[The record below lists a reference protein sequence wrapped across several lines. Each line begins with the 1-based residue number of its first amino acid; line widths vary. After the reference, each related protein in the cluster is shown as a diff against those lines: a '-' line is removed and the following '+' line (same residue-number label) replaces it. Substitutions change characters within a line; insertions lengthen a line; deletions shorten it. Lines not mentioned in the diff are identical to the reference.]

1 MLTYWPR
8 RRIASMVPSINSLRR
23 STLCWCHRRFRP
35 SVFVVPAG
43 MCCATIAGPIRSI
56 ISIVRLN
63 SEDFPPGPQTTALC
77 PGRGNCYLGKTGR
90 LSHSSGVRH
99 RHRVAT
105 SIADDGVM
113 AVGLNGGPTPGPKH
127 RADPQR
133 PPTALTDPATLPSGA
148 PTKPASLAE
157 SFAGADPQADAERR
171 QGLRRMK
178 VVALSFLIGAT
189 GVFLGC
195 RWAQA
200 AGFTAAWVG
209 YVGAAGE
216 AGMVGA
222 LADWF
227 AVTALFKHPLG
238 IPIPHTAIIKR
249 KKDQLGEGLGTFVRE
264 TFLSREVVGTKSRDA
279 QIPSRLGKWL
289 SDTSHAERVAAESA
303 TVLRVVVELLRD
315 DDVQHVI
322 DRMIVRRLAD
332 RAFQWSLN
340 AGEVIQRVIERD
352 SPTWSP
358 RFIDHLVGDRI
369 HRELMDFTDKV
380 RRNPE
385 HELRRSAT
393 RFLFE
398 FADDLQHDDTTIARA
413 EAVKEQLMSREE
425 VTNAAATAWTTLKRL
440 VLEGVDDPSSALRTR
455 ITDAVVSIGE
465 SLRDD
470 AELRDKVD
478 NWIVRGAEHLVGQYG
493 VEITAIITDT
503 IERWDAEEASRRIEL
518 HVDRDLQFIRI
529 NGTVV
534 GSLAGLIIY
543 GLAQLLF

>member
-1 MLTYWPR
+1 M
-8 RRIASMVPSINSLRR
+8 
-23 STLCWCHRRFRP
+23 
-35 SVFVVPAG
+35 
-43 MCCATIAGPIRSI
+43 
-56 ISIVRLN
+56 
-63 SEDFPPGPQTTALC
+63 
-77 PGRGNCYLGKTGR
+77 
-90 LSHSSGVRH
+90 
-99 RHRVAT
+99 
-105 SIADDGVM
+105 ADDG
-113 AVGLNGGPTPGPKH
+113 AVVVGPNGIPASGPKH
-127 RADPQR
+127 RADSRRPQS
-133 PPTALTDPATLPSGA
+133 A
-148 PTKPASLAE
+148 
-157 SFAGADPQADAERR
+157 SFAETFVGANPQADAERQR
-171 QGLRRMK
+171 ALNRMK
-178 VVALSFLIGAT
+178 IVALSFLVGAT
-189 GVFLGC
+189 VVFLGC

-200 AGFTAAWVG
+200 HIVG
-209 YVGAAGE
+209 PIAPSWIGYLGAAGE

-249 KKDQLGEGLGTFVRE
+249 KKDQLGEGLGNFVRE
-264 TFLSREVVGTKSRDA
+264 NFLSPEVVGTKIRDA

-289 SDTSHAERVAAESA
+289 SEPSHAERVAAESA
-303 TVLRVVVELLRD
+303 TVLRVLVELLRD
-315 DDVQHVI
+315 EDVAQVI
-322 DRMIVRRLAD
+322 DRLIVRRVAEPRWGPPAGRVLATLLAENRQDALIQLLAD

-380 RRNPE
+380 RRYPG

-398 FADDLQHDDTTIARA
+398 FADDLQNDDATIARA

-425 VTNAAATAWTTLKRL
+425 VAGAAATAWKTLKRL
-440 VLEGVDDPSSALRTR
+440 VLEGPGGLADPSSIVRTR
-455 ITDAVVSIGE
+455 IADAVVRIGE

-470 AELRDKVD
+470 AELRDTVD
-478 NWIVRGAEHLVGQYG
+478 NWIVRGAEHVVAQYG

-503 IERWDAEEASRRIEL
+503 IERWDADEASRRIEL
-518 HVDRDLQFIRI
+518 HVGRDLQFIRI

-543 GLAQLLF
+543 AIAQLLF

>member
-1 MLTYWPR
+1 
-8 RRIASMVPSINSLRR
+8 MV
-23 STLCWCHRRFRP
+23 
-35 SVFVVPAG
+35 A
-43 MCCATIAGPIRSI
+43 
-56 ISIVRLN
+56 
-63 SEDFPPGPQTTALC
+63 
-77 PGRGNCYLGKTGR
+77 
-90 LSHSSGVRH
+90 
-99 RHRVAT
+99 
-105 SIADDGVM
+105 
-113 AVGLNGGPTPGPKH
+113 H
-127 RADPQR
+127 RADSPGSPARGPEVTASASPARR
-133 PPTALTDPATLPSGA
+133 PHT
-148 PTKPASLAE
+148 SLAE

-171 QGLRRMK
+171 VALRRMK
-178 VVALSFLIGAT
+178 MVALGFLIGAS
-189 GVFLGC
+189 GVFLAC

-200 AGFTAAWVG
+200 HTSAGVWVG
-209 YVGAAGE
+209 YVGAAAE

-264 TFLSREVVGTKSRDA
+264 NFLSPAVVETKLRDA
-279 QIPSRLGKWL
+279 QVPGRLGKWL
-289 SDTSHAERVAAESA
+289 SEPSHAERVASETA
-303 TVLRVVVELLRD
+303 TILRVLVELLRD
-315 DDVQHVI
+315 EDVQQVI
-322 DRMIVRRLAD
+322 DRMIVRRIAEPQWGPPVGRVLATLLAENRQEALIQLLAD

-340 AGEVIQRVIERD
+340 AGEVIQRVVERD
-352 SPTWSP
+352 SPSWSP

-380 RRNPE
+380 RRNPD

-398 FADDLQHDDTTIARA
+398 FADDLQHDPDTIARA
-413 EAVKEQLMSREE
+413 ETVKEQLMARDEIA
-425 VTNAAATAWTTLKRL
+425 NAAATAWKTMKRL

-455 ITDAVVSIGE
+455 IADTVVRVGE

-478 NWIVRGAEHLVGQYG
+478 NWIVRAAQHLVSQYG
-493 VEITAIITDT
+493 VEITAIITET

-518 HVDRDLQFIRI
+518 HVGRDLQFIRI

-534 GSLAGLIIY
+534 GSLAGLAIY
-543 GLAQLLF
+543 AVAQLLF

>member
-1 MLTYWPR
+1 
-8 RRIASMVPSINSLRR
+8 MVPAEP
-23 STLCWCHRRFRP
+23 HRPDLP
-35 SVFVVPAG
+35 SAPATVPAP
-43 MCCATIAGPIRSI
+43 ARRAG
-56 ISIVRLN
+56 IS
-63 SEDFPPGPQTTALC
+63 F
-77 PGRGNCYLGKTGR
+77 
-90 LSHSSGVRH
+90 
-99 RHRVAT
+99 
-105 SIADDGVM
+105 
-113 AVGLNGGPTPGPKH
+113 
-127 RADPQR
+127 
-133 PPTALTDPATLPSGA
+133 
-148 PTKPASLAE
+148 AE
-157 SFAGADPQADAERR
+157 SFVAADPQADADRR
-171 QGLRRMK
+171 RALRRMK
-178 VVALSFLIGAT
+178 VVALSFLVGASV
-189 GVFLGC
+189 VFLGC

-200 AGFTAAWVG
+200 GGTAAAWVG
-209 YVGAAGE
+209 YVRAAAE

-264 TFLSREVVGTKSRDA
+264 NFLSPPIVESKLRDA

-289 SDTSHAERVAAESA
+289 SQIEHAQRVAAETA
-303 TVLRVVVELLRD
+303 TVLRVLVELLRD

-322 DRMIVRRLAD
+322 DRTIMKRVAEPQWGPPAGRLLATLLAENRQEALLQLLAD
-332 RAFQWSLN
+332 RAFHWSLN
-340 AGEVIQRVIERD
+340 AGEVIQRVVERD
-352 SPTWSP
+352 SPSWSP

-380 RRNPE
+380 RRNPN

-393 RFLFE
+393 RFLFD
-398 FADDLQHDDTTIARA
+398 FADDLQHDPATIARA
-413 EAVKEQLMSREE
+413 EAVKEQLMARDEI
-425 VTNAAATAWTTLKRL
+425 TNAAATAWKTLKRL

-455 ITDAVVSIGE
+455 ITDTVIRIGE

-478 NWIVRGAEHLVGQYG
+478 NWIVRAAQHLVSGYG

-518 HVDRDLQFIRI
+518 HVGRDLQFIRI

-534 GSLAGLIIY
+534 GALAGLAIY
-543 GLAQLLF
+543 TVAQLLF